1 MQHSMQSQLLFCA
14 RQQTLPRRCSEKRA
28 STDADSAQTRPCCLP
43 WLLQGPR
50 TLLEDRRTTGRVV
63 LHAFASLSAQWFDSM
78 ALVVLG
84 PQLAG
89 AMLPAGMPPLQQLQR
104 LFGIFALGHVLRLLG
119 CFLWPAQA
127 AKLGHKGL
135 LAWTLGLSGFCTA
148 LSACMPS
155 YSEVRLAAVDTRCS
169 ASEQCCA
176 VVRLCSAEQPA
187 ARAACTQGE
196 RDAAAALRGMCGC
209 LASQLFEQC

>member
-1 MQHSMQSQLLFCA
+1 
-14 RQQTLPRRCSEKRA
+14 
-28 STDADSAQTRPCCLP
+28 
-43 WLLQGPR
+43 
-50 TLLEDRRTTGRVV
+50 
-63 LHAFASLSAQWFDSM
+63 M

-89 AMLPAGMPPLQQLQR
+89 AMLPAGMPQLQQLQR

-155 YSEVRLAAVDTRCS
+155 YSEVRVAAVDTRVLGLRTVLCCRLALRSSLPPERRAPKVNVTQPQHCEERAAASLRSCLSS
-169 ASEQCCA
+169 AKGAEGAERA
-176 VVRLCSAEQPA
+176 VGPVCVCRRA
-187 ARAACTQGE
+187 ARW
-196 RDAAAALRGMCGC
+196 
-209 LASQLFEQC
+209 ASP